1 MKNKNKQN
9 SEKNWKWD
17 RGIKQ
22 NFSLFITRFKQ
33 LQGDPHYI
41 ALGMGIGVFVSLT
54 PTIPFHTVI
63 AILFAF
69 FLKGSKPAAIIG
81 VWFSNPITIPI
92 FYVGS
97 YKTGK
102 LLIGNSSSGLQ
113 KIINFMENIES
124 QLFFEAKYHV
134 IVNFFTHELKLA
146 CAMIIGGIILGI
158 IPGITAY
165 FITRKVFMGIRGIK
179 RIGN

>member
-9 SEKNWKWD
+9 SEKIWKWD

-22 NFSLFITRFKQ
+22 NLSLFITRIKR

-41 ALGMGIGVFVSLT
+41 AMGMAIGVFVSVT
-54 PTIPFHTVI
+54 PTIPFHTII
-63 AILFAF
+63 AVLFAF
-69 FLKGSKPAAIIG
+69 LLKGSKPAAIIG
-81 VWFSNPITIPI
+81 VWFSNPVTIPI

-102 LLIGNSSSGLQ
+102 LLIGNSSSELQ
-113 KIINFMENIES
+113 KIINFMETIES
-124 QLFFEAKYHV
+124 QLCFEAKYQV
-134 IVNFFTHELKLA
+134 IANFFTHELKLA

-158 IPGITAY
+158 IPGIAAY
-165 FITRKVFMGIRGIK
+165 FITRKVFVGIREL
-179 RIGN
+179 RD